1 MPFTADHGVT
11 RREEI
16 LQTKLLQ
23 HPASYYSS
31 MHKFSENDPFF
42 HKCLERQ
49 TAWLGASFYKSV
61 GLEASEFKDWCG
73 PVLLSIQSPTRMQTP
88 QWLFKNHKLSTGFA
102 DLMEVIIYPPL
113 AAIVVI

>member
-42 HKCLERQ
+42 HKCLQRQ

-61 GLEASEFKDWCG
+61 GLEASEFKDYEVW
-73 PVLLSIQSPTRMQTP
+73 S
-88 QWLFKNHKLSTGFA
+88 STFVYSVTHLDA
-102 DLMEVIIYPPL
+102 NSTV
-113 AAIVVI
+113 AF